1 MHPQYSRKERLI
13 DGAIHGLGVTGSTT
27 AVAILLAAV
36 IPTRESLSV
45 LASVIYGACL
55 IAMLWLSAAYN
66 LVSHPDWKDRLRRYD
81 HAAIFLMIAGTYT
94 PFALVAIGG
103 SMGYG
108 LLALVW
114 LLAIAGMLLKLLRPR
129 RLERTSVIMY
139 LALGWIGLP
148 ALGLLFSSVS
158 MSILVLLGIGGLLYT
173 LGVAFHLWESLP
185 YQNAVWHG
193 FVLAAASCHFVAVL
207 EALAE

>member
-27 AVAILLAAV
+27 AAAVLLAAV
-36 IPTRESLSV
+36 IPTREALSI
-45 LASVIYGACL
+45 LASAIYGACL
-55 IAMLWLSAAYN
+55 IAMIWLSAAYN
-66 LVSHPDWKDRLRRYD
+66 LISHPGWKERLRRFD

-94 PFALVAIGG
+94 PFGLVAVGG
-103 SMGYG
+103 TMGYG

-114 LLAIAGMLLKLLRPR
+114 LSAVVGMLLKLLRPR
-129 RLERTSVIMY
+129 RLERTSVVMY

-148 ALGLLFSSVS
+148 VAGLLFSSVAT
-158 MSILVLLGIGGLLYT
+158 SILVLLGLGGLLYSI
-173 LGVAFHLWESLP
+173 GVAFHLWESLP

-193 FVLAAASCHFVAVL
+193 FVLAGAGCHYVAVL
-207 EALAE
+207 ESLAE